1 MQQRSEE
8 TRKKIMDAALRCF
21 SRSGY
26 DRSGVAEICTEAGV
40 SKGAFY
46 HHFSTK
52 QTVFIQ
58 LLNQWLDDLDA
69 QMAVSFE
76 NASSVPDAFDAITRM
91 LPGVF
96 AAAEE
101 RLPMFLEFWTQA
113 SRDPVIWEA
122 TIQPYHRY
130 QQVFARALQAGVAE
144 GSLSGVEPQLA
155 ARLLVAMAVGLLLQ
169 GALNPQGADW
179 AETTRQGITF
189 LLEGMRRPY
198 ESDNRSDRAH
208 R

>member
-8 TRKKIMDAALRCF
+8 TRKRIMEAALKCF

-26 DRSGVAEICTEAGV
+26 DRTGVAEICAEAGV

-46 HHFSTK
+46 HHFLSK
-52 QTVFIQ
+52 QTVFVQ
-58 LLNQWLDDLDA
+58 LLNEWLDELDA
-69 QMAVSFE
+69 QMAASFLDAT
-76 NASSVPDAFDAITRM
+76 NVPDAFDTIARM
-91 LPGVF
+91 LPKVF
-96 AAAEE
+96 EVAEG
-101 RLPMFLEFWTQA
+101 RLTMFLEFWTQA

-130 QQVFARALQAGVAE
+130 QQLFARAIQSGVAE
-144 GSLSGVEPQLA
+144 GSMNVTDPELS

-169 GALNPQGADW
+169 GILDPQGADW
-179 AETTRQGITF
+179 AEVTRQGITT
-189 LLEGMRRPY
+189 LMKGLRRPY
-198 ESDNRSDRAH
+198 ESDNRSDRSH